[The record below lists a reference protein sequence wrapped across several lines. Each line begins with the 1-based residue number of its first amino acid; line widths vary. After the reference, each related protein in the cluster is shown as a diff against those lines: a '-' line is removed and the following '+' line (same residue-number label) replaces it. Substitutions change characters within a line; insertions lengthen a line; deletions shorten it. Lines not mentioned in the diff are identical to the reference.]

1 VQITTPAAV
10 RANNLSITL
19 NLIRERGSITRT
31 ELMELTELSAPTIS
45 SLVNFLISAGFVE
58 EKGSAASSGG
68 RRPNLLHFNYDAR
81 HAVGVDMGA
90 THVNVVCMNLAGQVK
105 SHQSRRMDIVN
116 LPRQTLDNIIEMV
129 HEVITESQVPM
140 DEILGLGLTVPAP
153 LNTITS
159 GTFLTHYMPS
169 WKGISPIQELGK
181 VFSMP
186 LYLENDANAGA
197 LAEKW
202 WGSAR
207 KCDTIVFVKLGTGV
221 GSGLIIGNEIYRGF
235 SGTAGE
241 IGHTTIETMGR
252 RCRCGNQGCMESYVG
267 LPGILMDARLGLAE
281 DASWVGSLDNL
292 TVQQVIEAARRGNQF
307 CQQLIQT
314 AGRYLGIGLA
324 NLVNIMNPGMLVL
337 GGELAEAG
345 DFLVEPMVTSMLN
358 RSIPFEKHME
368 KIVMSELGQDAV
380 AIGAA
385 TLAIIEAFS
394 PSNLYRTLHR
404 MDDPI
409 LKGGEAI
416 QKEG

>member
-1 VQITTPAAV
+1 MNITTPAAV

-19 NLIRERGSITRT
+19 NLIHERGSITRT
-31 ELMELTELSAPTIS
+31 ELMELTQLSAPTIS
-45 SLVNFLISAGFVE
+45 ALVNSLISAGFVIE
-58 EKGSAASSGG
+58 GGSGASSGG
-68 RRPNLLHFNYDAR
+68 RRPTILQFNYDAR
-81 HAVGVDMGA
+81 HAIGVDMGA
-90 THVNVVCMNLAGQVK
+90 AHVTVVSMNLAGDVK
-105 SHQSRRMDIVN
+105 ARQSHRMDIVN
-116 LPRQTLDNIIEMV
+116 LPHQTLENIVQIV
-129 HEVITESQVPM
+129 KEVIAETRVPVE
-140 DEILGLGLTVPAP
+140 EILGLGLTVPAP

-169 WKGISPIQELGK
+169 WKGISPAVELAK
-181 VFSMP
+181 EFTMP
-186 LYLENDANAGA
+186 IYLENDANAGA

-202 WGSAR
+202 WGSA
-207 KCDTIVFVKLGTGV
+207 KQCDTIVFVKLGTGV

-252 RCRCGNQGCMESYVG
+252 RCRCGNHGCMESYVG

-292 TVQQVIEAARRGNQF
+292 TVQQVIDAARSGNKF
-307 CQQLIQT
+307 CLQLIQT

-324 NLVNIMNPGMLVL
+324 NLINIMNPGMLVL
-337 GGELAEAG
+337 GGDLAEAG
-345 DFLVEPMVTSMLN
+345 DLLIEPMVASMLK

-368 KIVMSELGQDAV
+368 KIVVSELGQDTV

-404 MDDPI
+404 LDDLY